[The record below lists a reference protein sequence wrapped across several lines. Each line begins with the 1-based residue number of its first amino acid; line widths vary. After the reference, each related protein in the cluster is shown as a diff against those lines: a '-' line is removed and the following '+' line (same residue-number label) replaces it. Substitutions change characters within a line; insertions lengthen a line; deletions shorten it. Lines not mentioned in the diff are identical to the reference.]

1 MRFIFFQKTEVP
13 AKVSGVS
20 VRVESLKPPRP
31 IQNVVASQAVVKM
44 DEEPSSAKFKL
55 SAPVEKPEA
64 EKLDLP
70 PEFKAEDEPSEPPK
84 RPLARIP
91 KKPGSGSITPRG
103 RGRVLGSLVSDKMKA
118 SDLKAPKRALDQQGP
133 QAAESTH
140 LKFQKV
146 NFR

>member
-20 VRVESLKPPRP
+20 GRVESLKPPRP
-31 IQNVVASQAVVKM
+31 IQNVVASL

-55 SAPVEKPEA
+55 SAPVEKPQA
-64 EKLDLP
+64 EKLDPP